1 VAAWVLFGA
10 SVLWLAAL
18 SGVASGALEPLASSV
33 FRFASFLCHQLPDR
47 SFFWGAAQ
55 WPVCARCLGLY
66 AAAPA
71 GAVAAVAVCRSLTGP
86 RNFLLLSVAALP
98 TAATWLAERA
108 AGMPVSNTARFAAAL
123 PLGAAV
129 VWVIAC
135 TLAASS
141 RDYST
146 RMK

>member
-1 VAAWVLFGA
+1 LAAWVLFGA

-18 SGVASGALEPLASSV
+18 SGVASGVLEAPASTV

-47 SFFWGAAQ
+47 TFHWGAQ
-55 WPVCARCLGLY
+55 PWPVCARCLGLY

-71 GAVAAVAVCRSLTGP
+71 GALAAMALHRALTGS
-86 RNFLLLSVAALP
+86 RNFLLLCIAALP
-98 TAATWLAERA
+98 TAATWLGERA
-108 AGMPVSNTARFAAAL
+108 AGIDVSNTARFAAAL

-129 VWVIAC
+129 AWVIAR
-135 TLAASS
+135 TLADAN